1 VRPRTV
7 FRGAGIIGRQLLLA
21 LLSVRHA
28 SFESAECIHVGI
40 VLIEAMVLLAEHL
53 EIPRSGSV
61 RGTAHDTL
69 RLSRRGKPRL
79 RGHCA
84 V

>member
-1 VRPRTV
+1 
-7 FRGAGIIGRQLLLA
+7 
-21 LLSVRHA
+21 
-28 SFESAECIHVGI
+28 VGI

-79 RGHCA
+79 RGQRCLTNLSCTWIRTPNLTLI
-84 V
+84 VRSV